1 MPGEQ
6 LLRCIKMIQSVQVIF
21 GNMRDAM
28 TASLAITLAALIRP
42 ELSSAALHMA
52 LDRF

>member
-6 LLRCIKMIQSVQVIF
+6 LLRCIKMTQSVQVIF

-52 LDRF
+52 LDCF